1 MIFISRFSYDYF
13 RKKCNQIYLIPGIK
27 MKNKLKFSIYL
38 VTGLLLP
45 TYSSTKAVQ
54 QNQNSTVVQQ
64 EESSWSK
71 FTASIAA
78 FFYSKQAP
86 AEKKLKKIKN
96 KEVAVKPIKNLSRAQ
111 AIEEIRNL
119 TTKFFDP
126 NDKGHITLHLNN
138 MKEFSNFLHEVEDKK
153 LIAAIHFLLENYE
166 KTGMAYLAFWIQAS
180 QRLELDTVFPMT
192 PEVTKKT
199 KAEKMKILSKKMAM
213 NS

>member
-1 MIFISRFSYDYF
+1 
-13 RKKCNQIYLIPGIK
+13 
-27 MKNKLKFSIYL
+27 MKNNLKFSMYL
-38 VTGLLLP
+38 LTGLLLT
-45 TYSSTKAVQ
+45 TYSPTKAVQ
-54 QNQNSTVVQQ
+54 ANPEKTVQQ

-71 FTASIAA
+71 FTARIAA

-96 KEVAVKPIKNLSRAQ
+96 KDVVVKPIKNLSREQ

-126 NDKGHITLHLNN
+126 NDKSHITLHLNN
-138 MKEFSNFLHEVEDKK
+138 MQEFSKFLHEVEDKK
-153 LIAAIHFLLENYE
+153 LIAAIHFLLENYQ
-166 KTGMAYLAFWIQAS
+166 KSGMAYLAFWIQAS

-192 PEVTKKT
+192 LEIAKKT